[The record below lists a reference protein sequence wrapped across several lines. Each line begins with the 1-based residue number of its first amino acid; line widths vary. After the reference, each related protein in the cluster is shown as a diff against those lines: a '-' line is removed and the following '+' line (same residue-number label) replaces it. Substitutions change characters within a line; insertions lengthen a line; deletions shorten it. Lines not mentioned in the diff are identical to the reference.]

1 MNRVNVI
8 ILVMAAAGIW
18 ACDTPSNI
26 TPINESF
33 FVKLYAGV
41 GEGNQE
47 AIDIIATTDG
57 GLLIAGTSIDETS
70 NTSEIILIKTDERGN
85 EVWTHGASSTFNIIA
100 NSEAKS
106 VLELPDGY
114 LIGGTIEVPSL
125 NITRSILIKTDFNG
139 NFLQS
144 TEIITEESGFE
155 HYNNLSKITRTHS
168 NIVVSGETGHPSTQ
182 GLMRNGFIGLYNTSL
197 LPVPIGLDTIKIFGL
212 ELDDF
217 VTGAFEVEDT
227 TTISA
232 NGGTRY
238 LAFGN
243 SFDLLTG
250 DRTFYYVGFR
260 DDYEILKDI
269 GFTRISGGGLQ
280 VSNYVARNKDT
291 YWMIGE
297 TDQPGPQMFLVGW
310 SHSAGSND
318 WNVTGGSNEVGN
330 STNVEGKGVA
340 VIAEN
345 SYVIVGDINFN
356 AGLTSEIHLSKVDNF
371 RDIRDP
377 WPKTYGTATSTYSA
391 SAVTTLA
398 DGSIIIVGT
407 ADLEPIKKIIVI
419 KTGPNGEMSF

>member
-1 MNRVNVI
+1 MNRVSVI
-8 ILVMAAAGIW
+8 ILVIAAAGIW

-41 GEGNQE
+41 GEGNQQG
-47 AIDIIATTDG
+47 IDIIATTDG
-57 GLLIAGTSIDETS
+57 GLLIAGTSIDETA
-70 NTSEIILIKTDERGN
+70 NTSEIILIKTDEKGN
-85 EVWTHGASSTFNIIA
+85 EVWTSGASSTFGISA

-125 NITRSILIKTDFNG
+125 NITRSILIKTDFDG
-139 NFLQS
+139 NFLDS
-144 TEIITEESGFE
+144 VLIITKDLGFE

-168 NIVVSGETGHPSTQ
+168 NIVVSGETGHPSAS
-182 GLMRNGFIGLYNTSL
+182 GVMRNGFIGLYNTSL
-197 LPVPIGLDTIKIFGL
+197 LPVPIGLDTIKFFGL

-217 VTGAFEVEDT
+217 VTGAFEIDDT

-238 LAFGN
+238 IAFGN
-243 SFDLLTG
+243 SIDLNTG

-260 DDYEILKDI
+260 DDYLILKDI
-269 GFTRISGGGLQ
+269 GITRIPGGGKQ
-280 VSNYVARNKDT
+280 ISNYVSRNNDI

-310 SHSAGSND
+310 SHSTGSNN

-330 STNVEGKGVA
+330 STDVVGKGVS
-340 VIAEN
+340 ILAEN
-345 SYVIVGDINFN
+345 NYVVVGDISLT
-356 AGLTSEIHLSKVDNF
+356 GGSTSEIHLSKVDNF
-371 RDIRDP
+371 RDINGQ
-377 WPKTYGTATSTYSA
+377 WPKTYGTSTSTYTS
-391 SAVTTLA
+391 SAVTTLQ